1 MILDHFTISCLLVG
15 THICS
20 IKILRLHEKIFY
32 GKHLLRAHRAYNGW
46 KDEEGER
53 GRAEVSIKQAE
64 RAERSPFDDVLMIL
78 TGPGAGLEGEHKS
91 PISNLFFGP
100 QNCIENLSTLAL
112 RLKQHQCFEMSKKI
126 KTVDMLM
133 SLTKE

>member
-1 MILDHFTISCLLVG
+1 MLDHFTISCLLVG

-53 GRAEVSIKQAE
+53 GGAEVSIKQAE
-64 RAERSPFDDVLMIL
+64 RAEWSPSDDVLMIF
-78 TGPGAGLEGEHKS
+78 TVPGGKLEGSTKVQYQICSLLAHK
-91 PISNLFFGP
+91 IV
-100 QNCIENLSTLAL
+100 
-112 RLKQHQCFEMSKKI
+112 LKTSRRI
-126 KTVDMLM
+126 L
-133 SLTKE
+133 L

>member
-1 MILDHFTISCLLVG
+1 MLDHFTISCLLAG

-20 IKILRLHEKIFY
+20 IKILRLHEKIFH
-32 GKHLLRAHRAYNGW
+32 GKHLLRAHRAHNGW

-53 GRAEVSIKQAE
+53 GGAEVSIKQAE
-64 RAERSPFDDVLMIL
+64 KSPADDVLMIRSL
-78 TGPGAGLEGEHKS
+78 GEHKS

-133 SLTKE
+133 GLTKE